1 VRAAAAFGAYLLA
14 SLLWFG
20 RPLLNDLD
28 GSVIGAGGIEQSL
41 HIWSLKWWVHA
52 VSVGANP
59 FDADVIYAPD
69 GFNLAWAAAIPGP
82 SALAAP
88 ITALFGPVIS
98 YNVWAILAP
107 ALGAWGA
114 YLLCNQVTRH
124 FWASLAGGY
133 IFGFSSYVLAATT
146 SHLNLTLVV
155 VALPLAVYL
164 FLRHLEGSLP
174 GARFVLLMAGV
185 LVFQF
190 LTFTETFATMTGLA
204 VVALGLAWLFFP
216 ERRPALLGTVRL
228 TAVAYALALLVLAP
242 YLYYAFSDPG
252 ELAKVNRPE
261 DYPTDPL
268 NLVVPTPLTAL
279 GGDSL
284 SSLSERYP
292 GNAAEQYAYVG
303 LPLLVIMGWLLFDPR
318 RTRVAALTLSVAAAA
333 VVASLGT
340 ELHLGGSG
348 TGIPMPWWPLAHAP
362 LFKFAIPS
370 RVMVYAWLAIAV
382 AVALWLASAR
392 GSVYRWA
399 LALLAGASL
408 APNLGG
414 SFPGGQIPLWH
425 ADLFTPPFFER
436 RSYER
441 FVDPGETMLV
451 FPTGPSGL
459 SMLWQAEADMDFDMA
474 GGYISS
480 TTAPGYRCWPIDL
493 YLQFGIEVPNASREL
508 LAFLHA
514 KRTAIAVAPLNA
526 LAPAALQK
534 PDPLGSLLGG
544 EPPLLEGG
552 VKVYRVPGAE
562 RASRRPHP
570 TCPEESSS

>member
-1 VRAAAAFGAYLLA
+1 VRPAAAFGAYLLA

-20 RPLLNDLD
+20 RPVLDDLD
-28 GSVIGAGGIEQSL
+28 GSVIGAGGIEQSA

-59 FDADVIYAPD
+59 FHADVIYAPD

-82 SALAAP
+82 SAVAAP
-88 ITALFGPVIS
+88 ITALFGPVVA
-98 YNVWAILAP
+98 YNLWAILAP
-107 ALGAWGA
+107 ALGGWGA
-114 YLLCNQVTRH
+114 YLLCNQVTRNP
-124 FWASLAGGY
+124 WASFAGGY
-133 IFGFSSYVLAATT
+133 VFGFSSYVLAAAT

-174 GARFVLLMAGV
+174 GVRFALLMAGV

-190 LTFTETFATMTGLA
+190 LTFTESFATMTGFA
-204 VVALGLAWLFFP
+204 VVALGLAWLFYP
-216 ERRPALLGTVRL
+216 ERRTALLGTMRL
-228 TAVAYALALLVLAP
+228 TALAYALAALVLAP
-242 YLYYAFSDPG
+242 YLFYAFTDRS

-268 NLVVPTPLTAL
+268 NLVVPTPLTAI
-279 GGDSL
+279 GGDPL
-284 SSLSERYP
+284 SSLSDNYA

-303 LPLLVIMGWLLFDPR
+303 LPLLVIMGWLLLDSR
-318 RTRVAALTLSVAAAA
+318 RRRAAALTLSVAAAA
-333 VVASLGT
+333 VIASLGT
-340 ELHLGGSG
+340 ELHLGGTG
-348 TGIPMPWWPLAHAP
+348 TGIPMPWWPLAHMP
-362 LFKFAIPS
+362 LFKFAVPS

-392 GSVYRWA
+392 GSGYRWA

-414 SFPGGQIPLWH
+414 SFPGGQIPLWR
-425 ADLFTPPFFER
+425 AELFTPPFFEH

-441 FVDPGETMLV
+441 FVDPGETILV

-459 SMLWQAEADMDFDMA
+459 SMLWQAEAEMGFKMA
-474 GGYISS
+474 GGYIAAS
-480 TTAPGYRCWPIDL
+480 TPPGYRCWPIDL
-493 YLQFGIEVPNASREL
+493 YLQFGIPQPNASKKL

-514 KRTAIAVAPLNA
+514 KQAAIAVAPEIARMPDVLR
-526 LAPAALQK
+526 K
-534 PDPLGSLLGG
+534 PDPLPGLLGVR
-544 EPPLLEGG
+544 PIAHSGG

-570 TCPEESSS
+570 TCPDESSG